1 MEGLTCFLL
10 VRDLIRDCSGFA
22 SRGRILQF
30 CVDGY
35 HAIELLG
42 YPILRSKWPLLSGPE
57 VCDWVS

>member
-42 YPILRSKWPLLSGPE
+42 ILF
-57 VCDWVS
+57 